1 MTAPTATAADELP
14 LSALEMARNCLA
26 NVERIA
32 RVQASDDPDTQLQ
45 AFVHNLGSRGQ
56 QAATLAGQ
64 MALVAI
70 AEDMHS
76 IAADVHWLV
85 AIMTGRADAEGG
97 P

>member
-32 RVQASDDPDTQLQ
+32 RVQASGDPDVQLQ
-45 AFVHNLGSRGQ
+45 AFVHHLGARGQ
-56 QAATLAGQ
+56 AAAQLAGQ
-64 MALVAI
+64 MALVSI
-70 AEDMHS
+70 AEDLHY
-76 IAADVHWLV
+76 LV
-85 AIMTGRADAEGG
+85 SIMTGRVEAEGG

>member
-32 RVQASDDPDTQLQ
+32 RVQASDDPDVQLQ
-45 AFVHNLGSRGQ
+45 AFVHHLGARGQ
-56 QAATLAGQ
+56 QAAQLAGQ
-64 MALVAI
+64 MALVSL
-70 AEDMHS
+70 AEDAHS

-85 AIMTGRADAEGG
+85 AIMTGRVEAEGG